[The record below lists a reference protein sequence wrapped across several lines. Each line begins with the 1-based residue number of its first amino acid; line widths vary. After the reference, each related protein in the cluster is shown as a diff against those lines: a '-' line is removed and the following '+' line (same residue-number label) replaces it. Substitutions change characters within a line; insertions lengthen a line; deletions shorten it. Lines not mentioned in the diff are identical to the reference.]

1 MSTAT
6 NPYTVLNLRKGA
18 TEEEIKQAYFEMVKQ
33 WDPERHTD
41 RFMVIQAAYDKLRD
55 PKKRAKE
62 DLFTYNYPRGEFK
75 FLPAEQEGPPPPELI
90 GHLRDLEVRVKEGG
104 DNAAA
109 ARADMTTL
117 LLTSSFRNFKK
128 KLYREAITDLERVLQ
143 IDSTHQRGKVN
154 LNLAYMRLGWSYAT
168 NNLIKQAIELWE
180 LSLQMNADNLAIIHN
195 LAIATEADGER
206 EKSDRYWAETL
217 RRWKAALEEEPNS
230 EYTKALIIEAHRH
243 FGGRTLDSRREGGM
257 TPQAAI
263 DEYKE
268 VLKINPNDF
277 EAQLK
282 IAETLMQ
289 EKKFPDA
296 SRELKALAQKNP
308 SNIHVLDLLSWAL
321 LNSGEID
328 AAFTN
333 WQRALQME
341 PNNIT
346 VKQNMVKARMD
357 LGKKCREAAQ
367 FTPALVHFK
376 ALLKFFPKSPE
387 VHFELA
393 KTYKEKG
400 DKRSAFQHA
409 TLSGQLDP
417 RSRDVKKFLTDLR
430 LAG

>member
-41 RFMVIQAAYDKLRD
+41 RFMVIQAAYEKLRD
-55 PKKRAKE
+55 AKKRAKE
-62 DLFTYNYPRGEFK
+62 DLFTYNFPRGEFK
-75 FLPAEQEGPPPPELI
+75 FLPAEQEGPPQAELQAS
-90 GHLRDLEVRVKEGG
+90 LRDLLAKVKEGG
-104 DNAAA
+104 DGAGA
-109 ARADMTTL
+109 ARAEATTL

-128 KLYREAITDLERVLQ
+128 KLYREAIADLERVLQ
-143 IDSTHQRGKVN
+143 IDPTHQRAKVN

-180 LSLQMNADNLAIIHN
+180 QSLQMYADNPVIIHN

-206 EKSDRYWAETL
+206 EKAERYWAETL
-217 RRWKAALEEEPNS
+217 RRWKASLDEEPGN
-230 EYTKALIIEAHRH
+230 EYVKALVIEAHRH
-243 FGGRTLDSRREGGM
+243 FGGRSLDAKREGAP
-257 TPQAAI
+257 TAI
-263 DEYKE
+263 EEYKE

-289 EKKFPDA
+289 EKKFA
-296 SRELKALAQKNP
+296 EATKELRALSQKNP
-308 SNIHVLDLLSWAL
+308 SNIHVLDLFSWAL

-333 WQRALQME
+333 WQRALQLE
-341 PNNIT
+341 PNNLTI
-346 VKQNMVKARMD
+346 KQNMVKARMD

-367 FTPALVHFK
+367 YTPALVHFK
-376 ALLKFFPKSPE
+376 ALLKIFPKSPE

-393 KTYKEKG
+393 KTYKDKG

-409 TLSGQLDP
+409 TMSAQLDP
-417 RSRDVKKFLTDLR
+417 RVKDVKKFLTDLR